1 MYIDEEYKGIQR
13 DTKMN
18 QLSEKLPV
26 TVVTGF
32 LGSGKTTLINKILSE
47 DHGRKIAV
55 IVNEFGEVSIDGQ
68 LIQKSDEEDLIEFNN
83 GCLCCTVRGDLIETI
98 DKLKKQSELD
108 AILIETTGLADPAP
122 VASSF
127 FLADELSSETKIDSF
142 VAMADA
148 VNLEESLQSNEE
160 AQEQIAFADIILLN
174 KTDLV
179 DEEQLQRVE
188 NRIRNLNKAAVIH
201 RTSFSNIGLEKVF
214 GVGAFELDAKLD
226 VDPTFLD
233 DLEHEHD
240 DAVGS
245 FVIRE
250 TRPLDINKFMMW
262 ITDLLQEQGGEL
274 YRSKGIF
281 YARGFKEKVLFQS
294 VRMLT
299 SMEPTDLWESDDKKM
314 TEYVLIGKNLD
325 EEQFRQG
332 FKDCL
337 VDPPNRNAPSVG

>member
-1 MYIDEEYKGIQR
+1 MKE
-13 DTKMN
+13 TTMN

-148 VNLEESLQSNEE
+148 VNLEESLESNEE

-314 TEYVLIGKNLD
+314 TEYVVIGKNLD

-337 VDPPNRNAPSVG
+337 VDLPN

>member
-1 MYIDEEYKGIQR
+1 MKE
-13 DTKMN
+13 TTMN

-314 TEYVLIGKNLD
+314 TEYVVIGKNLD

-337 VDPPNRNAPSVG
+337 VDPPN

>member
-1 MYIDEEYKGIQR
+1 MITESNK
-13 DTKMN
+13 
-18 QLSEKLPV
+18 KLPV

-32 LGSGKTTLINKILSE
+32 LGSGKTTLINNILSE
-47 DHGRKIAV
+47 THGRKIAV
-55 IVNEFGEVSIDGQ
+55 IVNEFGEISIDGQ
-68 LIQKSDEEDLIEFNN
+68 LIKKSDQEDLIEFNN

-98 DKLKKQSELD
+98 DKLKNQDNLD

-127 FLADELSSETKIDSF
+127 FLADELSSDTKVDSF
-142 VAMADA
+142 ISMADA
-148 VNLEESLQSNEE
+148 VNLEESLATNEE

-179 DEEQLQRVE
+179 GEEQLQRVE
-188 NRIRNLNKAAVIH
+188 ARIRKLNITAVIH
-201 RTSFSNIGLEKVF
+201 RTSHGKIDLNKVF

-245 FVIRE
+245 FLIRE
-250 TRPLDINKFMMW
+250 GRPLDINKFMMW
-262 ITDLLQEQGGEL
+262 ITDLLQEQGGEI
-274 YRSKGIF
+274 YRSKGVLHV
-281 YARGFKEKVLFQS
+281 RGFKEKVLFQR

-299 SMEPTDLWESDDKKM
+299 SMEPIELWESDSQKM
-314 TEYVLIGKNLD
+314 TEYVVIGKNLD
-325 EEQFRQG
+325 EEEFRQG
-332 FKDCL
+332 FSNCL
-337 VDPPNRNAPSVG
+337 VDVSN

>member
-1 MYIDEEYKGIQR
+1 MR

-314 TEYVLIGKNLD
+314 TEYVVIGKNLD

-337 VDPPNRNAPSVG
+337 VDPPN